1 MHPFVPKKISPQ
13 EMRFTYSGVLF
24 AAVLRN
30 MPHIELASLLVL
42 VNLLTSLLPISEKYR
57 IIGKA
62 AE

>member
-1 MHPFVPKKISPQ
+1 
-13 EMRFTYSGVLF
+13 MRFTYSGVLF